1 MPQADSR
8 QNTDVC
14 AILALG
20 ANIPS
25 AQGGPDLTL
34 RVALLYL
41 EQGGVRIDVVS
52 RFYNTPCFPAG
63 AGPDYVNAAARIRW
77 AGSAAD
83 LLALLHE
90 VEAELG
96 RERKQRWGVRVAD
109 LDLIAFGDAV
119 APDRAVWQHWHDL
132 DPAQQRAVA
141 PQQLILPHP
150 RLQERAFV
158 LIPAADVAPDWRHP
172 VLGLTITEMR
182 DALPESLR
190 AEVVP
195 MKIPAQ
201 STGN

>member
-41 EQGGVRIDVVS
+41 EQGGVRFDAVS
-52 RFYNTPCFPAG
+52 RFYSTPCFPAG

-77 AGSAAD
+77 AGSAAE

-119 APDRAVWQHWHDL
+119 APDLATWQYWHDL
-132 DPAQQRAVA
+132 DPARQREVA
-141 PQQLILPHP
+141 PEQLILPHP

-158 LIPAADVAPDWRHP
+158 LIPVADVAPGWRHP
-172 VLGLTITEMR
+172 VLGLSIAEMR
-182 DALPESLR
+182 DALPESLLS
-190 AEVVP
+190 EVVP
-195 MKIPAQ
+195 MENPAQ
-201 STGN
+201 PIEN

>member
-41 EQGGVRIDVVS
+41 EQRGVRFDAVS

-77 AGSAAD
+77 SGGAAS

-119 APDRAVWQHWHDL
+119 VPDRAVWQHWHDL
-132 DPAQQRAVA
+132 NPARQREVA
-141 PQQLILPHP
+141 PEQLILPHP

-172 VLGLTITEMR
+172 VLGLTFAEMR
-182 DALPESLR
+182 DALPDSLR

-195 MKIPAQ
+195 IEDPAQ
-201 STGN
+201 GAGN

>member
-41 EQGGVRIDVVS
+41 EKGGVRFDAVS

-63 AGPDYVNAAARIRW
+63 AGPDYVNAAVRIRW
-77 AGSAAD
+77 AGSAAE

-132 DPAQQRAVA
+132 DPALQSEVA
-141 PQQLILPHP
+141 PEQLILPHP